1 MLESPLL
8 SIIVPV
14 YNASKYLDKL
24 ITTIYE
30 QSFTDWELLLINDGS
45 TDNSE
50 EICTKWVVKDPRI
63 YLYSKKN
70 GGQSSARNLGIEK
83 SVGKY
88 LYFADNDD
96 ELLEGCLQT
105 LLDGM
110 QQNAQ
115 VDLCV
120 GKPLF
125 SKNGVIVNHKDEE
138 ATSRILTINQILSE
152 FFSPKFFHFGG
163 PWSTLFK
170 ASIVKEHNLRY
181 NEEFKGSE
189 DRVFLIAYICHI
201 RGFVYHT
208 TKPIYIWNIGI
219 GTLKDI
225 SSSYNL
231 WYLTIFLGQAEIYR
245 LLKERGGV
253 SYGVLYRAKNSM
265 INSYYDKRNFY
276 MKFDDTASI
285 KRIDEKLF
293 SLISYHNLFIFK
305 MRKAIKWFLKPFLSS
320 I

>member
-1 MLESPLL
+1 MI

-14 YNASKYLDKL
+14 YNSEKRLP
-24 ITTIYE
+24 
-30 QSFTDWELLLINDGS
+30 LLIDSINNQTYKDFEVLLIDDGS
-45 TDNSE
+45 KDNSGKLCDE
-50 EICTKWVVKDPRI
+50 
-63 YLYSKKN
+63 YAKKYKNFRTFHKSN